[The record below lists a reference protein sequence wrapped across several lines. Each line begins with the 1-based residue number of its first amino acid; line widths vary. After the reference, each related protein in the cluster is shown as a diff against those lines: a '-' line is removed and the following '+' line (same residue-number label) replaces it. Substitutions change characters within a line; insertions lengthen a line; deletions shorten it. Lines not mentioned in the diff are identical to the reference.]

1 MNVPDSTHIQQ
12 ENAVLRRELA
22 QAREQIAALEKL
34 AREDGLTG
42 LLNRRSFDLELA
54 RAVSLQA
61 RYGQPAVLVLADLDG
76 LKLLNDRLGH
86 PSGDAVLR
94 HVAALFLASIRA
106 SDIAARVGGDEFALI
121 LWQISPEAATAK
133 IAELEARMVAS
144 PLVLAGE
151 RLVARA
157 SFGLAALKP
166 GMSASATY
174 AAADSALYAQKALR
188 IAIRR

>member
-76 LKLLNDRLGH
+76 LKRLNDRLGH

-94 HVAALFLASIRA
+94 HVAEILLASIRA

-121 LWQISPEAATAK
+121 LWQISPEATTAK
-133 IAELEARMVAS
+133 IAELEARMAAS
-144 PLVLAGE
+144 PLVLVSE
-151 RLVARA
+151 RLVAKA
-157 SFGLAALKP
+157 SFGFAALKP
-166 GMSASATY
+166 GTSASATY
-174 AAADSALYAQKALR
+174 AAADAALYAQKALR